1 MAQESVLRITIDSRN
16 AERNARALANE
27 LGSIEKKGDF
37 ASKSMD
43 SMSVATRQLA
53 GYMAGLV
60 TVSATIN
67 KMDAYTNLQNRLKLV
82 TNSQQEL
89 NTAMNDTFKIA
100 QSSYQTWDSV
110 VQVYQRFS
118 DNAKTLGINMEQTAK
133 LTETVSKAVAVSGAS
148 TQAAEAA
155 LTQFGQALASGTL
168 RGEELNSIL
177 EQTPALAKA
186 IAQGMGITVGQLRSV
201 AAEGKITG
209 DVLVDALTK
218 SADSV
223 EQLFQKTDIT
233 ISQSIGLL
241 SNELTKFI
249 GEAGQSSGAASLLA
263 ESVKLLAQNLSLLAD
278 AAVIGGIGYI
288 TKAIL
293 TKTVAV
299 QGAIA
304 ASVAQKAADAAEAQ
318 SSLAVATAKVNEA
331 KAHLANVQATN
342 AETQAKYGAAAANAR
357 YKLASDAVTQSII
370 AQNAAQGALNTSMG
384 LGSRALALVGGPIGA
399 ITLGVGA
406 LAAGYMYL
414 QNRTAEANAKLE
426 EQGKVANKTKQEL
439 LALRGVQLDVAKD
452 DLKASFEAQ
461 NQALRK
467 ADIAFNGFVATIAKS
482 KQSSAEAKEVY
493 DQVRQG
499 LLSQEEAIERLNR
512 LDLLTPEQKA
522 QGLDLINTYEDARRK
537 AQENADA
544 QKVLKIEVDLA
555 GNAMQNAA
563 GQARDKASAMGDDAN
578 ATRDAAQANREYTA
592 SLQQKLFDQAFI
604 TRLVTKHNKTQQE
617 ANLLLEAHKK
627 TNGQISAQDKELIA
641 GITAQQK
648 ALENYGK
655 VQSTTSKARTSAARS
670 QAKEER
676 SATRDAERAA
686 QERLQIEYQYA
697 DDLKKGYLDL
707 DAEIKR
713 IIESGADS
721 SFIQKAKDRHNFE
734 EELYLRSLTE
744 QINAYK
750 WSEEEKLI
758 YAIDTQKLIA
768 NESGK
773 YNDDHK
779 RAVLDS
785 LDAQRDYELAQ
796 IKLAKETRIFQAQQV
811 LMTEQEAVSAR
822 YALEMREIA
831 KIADL
836 KERQAI
842 AEART
847 AAFIRGNLRPQGDPL
862 RPESSQTNVQK
873 LQEETGRELLEMQN
887 RYMLAQQ
894 MAKSNADELLRID
907 REYLAAKEQL
917 QSEYDIK
924 VVEARAADHQ
934 NQMQN
939 YSNMISITQGTWS
952 KMTDMVKQAQGENSS
967 AYKAMFLV
975 QQGMAAAQAIIY
987 ANLASAAALAPPP
1000 IGLGPVA
1007 GAPLSALIKTNGYV
1021 SAALI
1026 AAETIAGFANGGYTG
1041 HGAKY
1046 EPAGIVHK
1054 GEGVLTQ
1061 EEIRALG
1068 GPAGF
1073 EDLRKSIRRG
1083 YATGGLVADTH
1094 RVGMGA
1100 VSAINSGRGS
1110 SDKATMVQPI
1120 VNIHTLPGETADTSW
1135 DNGQLDVRIRKIAK
1149 EEAKAPWS
1157 ELNNPNSYSSK
1168 QIQRNTTAGVKR

>member
-1 MAQESVLRITIDSRN
+1 MAVQESRLVISIDARN
-16 AERNARALANE
+16 AERTAKALNSELQGITNNGNKAVSQTNA
-27 LGSIEKKGDF
+27 LGGAMQS
-37 ASKSMD
+37 
-43 SMSVATRQLA
+43 LA
-53 GYMAGLV
+53 GYMAGVV
-60 TVSATIN
+60 TVGAAIN

-89 NTAMNDTFKIA
+89 NQAMNDTFKIA

-118 DNAKTLGINMEQTAK
+118 ENAKTLGINMEQTAK

-201 AAEGKITG
+201 AAEGEITG

-249 GEAGQSSGAASLLA
+249 GEAGQSSGAANLLA
-263 ESVKLLAQNLSLLAD
+263 GSIKLLSENLSLLAD
-278 AAVIGGIGYI
+278 AAVVGGIGYI

-342 AETQAKYGAAAANAR
+342 AETQAKYGASAANAR

-384 LGSRALALVGGPIGA
+384 IGSRALALVGGPIGA
-399 ITLGVGA
+399 ITIGVSA

-414 QNRTAEANAKLE
+414 QTRTTEANAKLE
-426 EQGKVANKTKQEL
+426 EQGQIASKTSEELKKLAGNDKVSAVN
-439 LALRGVQLDVAKD
+439 
-452 DLKASFEAQ
+452 DLTA
-461 NQALRK
+461 
-467 ADIAFNGFVATIAKS
+467 AFNSQNEALSKS
-482 KQSSAEAKEVY
+482 KEAVDAVLFAIRASSVEN
-493 DQVRQG
+493 
-499 LLSQEEAIERLNR
+499 ERAR
-512 LDLLTPEQKA
+512 KIT
-522 QGLDLINTYEDARRK
+522 EDARNGVISYTDAIKLLNNEKISVDLYNKLKDQADQYDENSNK
-537 AQENADA
+537 AANTQRALADL
-544 QKVLKIEVDLA
+544 KVEVNLA
-555 GNAMQNAA
+555 GNAMQDAA
-563 GQARDKASAMGDDAN
+563 NKALNKAAAMDQDAN
-578 ATRDAAQANREYTA
+578 ATRDAAQANREYTQ

-655 VQSTTSKARTSAARS
+655 AQTATSKARSSAAKS
-670 QAKEER
+670 QAREQR
-676 SATRDAERAA
+676 AATKDAERAA

-750 WSEEEKLI
+750 WSEEEKLKYSI
-758 YAIDTQKLIA
+758 ETQKLIA

-773 YNDDHK
+773 YNDDIK
-779 RAVLDS
+779 KAVLDS

-796 IKLAKETRIFQAQQV
+796 IKLAKETRMFAANEVFMSEKDKIAERYRLEREEILRNKQ
-811 LMTEQEAVSAR
+811 LTEQE
-822 YALEMREIA
+822 
-831 KIADL
+831 
-836 KERQAI
+836 RQAQI
-842 AEART
+842 AGT
-847 AAFIRGNLRPQGDPL
+847 F
-862 RPESSQTNVQK
+862 
-873 LQEETGRELLEMQN
+873 GREALDTASQQQTVAQNYLGAIGVDYSPEAELQKKREAIIAANEWEFITEQEKNTRLLDLEKEFQRAKMDVSLSGAESIAGSMAGMFKTMMGEQSAAY
-887 RYMLAQQ
+887 RVMLA
-894 MAKSNADELLRID
+894 
-907 REYLAAKEQL
+907 
-917 QSEYDIK
+917 
-924 VVEARAADHQ
+924 VE
-934 NQMQN
+934 
-939 YSNMISITQGTWS
+939 
-952 KMTDMVKQAQGENSS
+952 K
-967 AYKAMFLV
+967 
-975 QQGMAAAQAIIY
+975 AAAIARSIMAIQTGIAQASALPFP
-987 ANLASAAALAPPP
+987 ANLGAMATVAAQTAS
-1000 IGLGPVA
+1000 IVGNIKSVA
-1007 GAPLSALIKTNGYV
+1007 D
-1021 SAALI
+1021 
-1026 AAETIAGFANGGYTG
+1026 GFYTGGYTG
-1041 HGAKY
+1041 NIGTREVAGVVHGQEY
-1046 EPAGIVHK
+1046 
-1054 GEGVLTQ
+1054 VLNAEATK
-1061 EEIRALG
+1061 RVGRGTLDALNNGATLG
-1068 GPAGF
+1068 GGGVNVTIQNYGTSKAF
-1073 EDLRKSIRRG
+1073 E
-1083 YATGGLVADTH
+1083 
-1094 RVGMGA
+1094 
-1100 VSAINSGRGS
+1100 
-1110 SDKATMVQPI
+1110 VQ
-1120 VNIHTLPGETADTSW
+1120 
-1135 DNGQLDVRIRKIAK
+1135 QLDANTVRIIARD
-1149 EEAKAPWS
+1149 EARNTVATD
-1157 ELNNPNSYSSK
+1157 LQNPNSQISK
-1168 QIQRNTTAGVKR
+1168 AASQNLNAPRRRG